1 MLRRSFPVAVLAIVA
16 VVAALAVSACS
27 SGSVATSTGTTEP
40 TTAPTET
47 TVLAPDA
54 VPVWFIKDGKVTP
67 SAPRTINPA
76 DPVRGQLDALMAGPT
91 PEEAAAGLSTGIA
104 SGIVEVQSF
113 DVGADGIATVSF
125 SRKFETADTR
135 PQTAQVVYTLTEL
148 PQVTKVRFLI
158 DGQPN
163 GATGVPPVGRADLR
177 FPAATG

>member
-1 MLRRSFPVAVLAIVA
+1 MLRRSPI
-16 VVAALAVSACS
+16 LAVMVVISLLTLSACS
-27 SGSVATSTGTTEP
+27 SGSMASSGTTTEP

-47 TVLAPDA
+47 TVESPGAA
-54 VPVWFIKDGKVTP
+54 PVWFIKDGKVTP
-67 SAPRTINPA
+67 GTPRPINST
-76 DPVRGQLDALMAGPT
+76 DPVRGELDALMAGPT
-91 PEEAAAGLSTGIA
+91 PDEVATGFSTGIA
-104 SGIVEVQSF
+104 AGIVEVQSF
-113 DVGADGIATVSF
+113 EVGADGIVTVSF
-125 SRKFETADTR
+125 SRRFETADTR

>member
-1 MLRRSFPVAVLAIVA
+1 MLRRPLVLLAGALLVLAA
-16 VVAALAVSACS
+16 SGCSS
-27 SGSVATSTGTTEP
+27 SGSTSDQAGTTTEP
-40 TTAPTET
+40 TLAPTET
-47 TVLAPDA
+47 TVLSPGA

-67 SAPRTINPA
+67 STPRTINLA
-76 DPVRGQLDALMAGPT
+76 DPVRGELDALMAGPT
-91 PEEAAAGLSTGIA
+91 PEEVAAGFSTGIA
-104 SGIVEVQSF
+104 AGIVEVQSF
-113 DVGADGIATVSF
+113 EVGADGIVTVSF

-177 FPAATG
+177 FPTATG

>member
-1 MLRRSFPVAVLAIVA
+1 MLRRPLVLLAGALFVLAA
-16 VVAALAVSACS
+16 SGCSS
-27 SGSVATSTGTTEP
+27 SGSTSDQAGTTTEP
-40 TTAPTET
+40 APTET
-47 TVLAPDA
+47 TVAAAATVSP
-54 VPVWFIKDGKVTP
+54 WFIKDGKVTP
-67 SAPRTINPA
+67 GTPRPINST
-76 DPVRGQLDALMAGPT
+76 DPVRGELDALMAGPT
-91 PEEAAAGLSTGIA
+91 PDEVATGFSTGIA
-104 SGIVEVQSF
+104 AGIVEVQSF
-113 DVGADGIATVSF
+113 EVGADGIVTVSF